1 MFCQVMPL
9 FGDMKMKPFD
19 TYVKNSVHFN
29 ANKWPLS
36 NSSTTSNQVDSP
48 GKGLKVVM
56 YVTFSRP
63 TSCTILRRCAR
74 TTLSL
79 LANSPGGLMVTCN
92 LLNRIPYILTQAH
105 CVCNICLVS
114 RW

>member
-36 NSSTTSNQVDSP
+36 NSSTTSNQVDSHR
-48 GKGLKVVM
+48 KGLKVVM
-56 YVTFSRP
+56 
-63 TSCTILRRCAR
+63 
-74 TTLSL
+74 
-79 LANSPGGLMVTCN
+79 
-92 LLNRIPYILTQAH
+92 
-105 CVCNICLVS
+105 
-114 RW
+114 

>member
-63 TSCTILRRCAR
+63 TSCTILRKCDNHNN
-74 TTLSL
+74 T
-79 LANSPGGLMVTCN
+79 NHM
-92 LLNRIPYILTQAH
+92 YILTNSSSFMTNMESRVQWVIRYNYRH
-105 CVCNICLVS
+105 C
-114 RW
+114 

>member
-63 TSCTILRRCAR
+63 TSCTILRKCVRS
-74 TTLSL
+74 TSSL
-79 LANSPGGLMVTCN
+79 LANSPGRFIMTCN
-92 LLNRIPYILTQAH
+92 LLEQNSMHLNTGTALR
-105 CVCNICLVS
+105 
-114 RW
+114 

>member
-1 MFCQVMPL
+1 MPL

-36 NSSTTSNQVDSP
+36 NSTTTSNQVDTS
-48 GKGLKVVM
+48 GKGIVLKGCDGI
-56 YVTFSRP
+56 FSRP

-74 TTLSL
+74 TTSSL
-79 LANSPGGLMVTCN
+79 LANSPGGLMMTCN
-92 LLNRIPYILTQAH
+92 LLNIIPCISTQAQPRGDIH
-105 CVCNICLVS
+105 TAIGD
-114 RW
+114 RRG

>member
-48 GKGLKVVM
+48 IKGMLLK
-56 YVTFSRP
+56 R
-63 TSCTILRRCAR
+63 LRYD
-74 TTLSL
+74 LS
-79 LANSPGGLMVTCN
+79 
-92 LLNRIPYILTQAH
+92 
-105 CVCNICLVS
+105 
-114 RW
+114 

>member
-36 NSSTTSNQVDSP
+36 NSSTTSNQVEITFDYIRTKLKPLLTSP
-48 GKGLKVVM
+48 KQ
-56 YVTFSRP
+56 S
-63 TSCTILRRCAR
+63 
-74 TTLSL
+74 
-79 LANSPGGLMVTCN
+79 
-92 LLNRIPYILTQAH
+92 
-105 CVCNICLVS
+105 
-114 RW
+114 